1 STGPPPSPDWNAAFS
16 AAGLTMAS
24 FVPVEPE
31 WTPSS
36 FADTRA
42 AWEGPSPDHTPDRLR
57 IEAAAYRGRLVSFY
71 LIGPWT
77 RASRMTPLPQSMVA
91 MTLGAVSALFWLVL
105 LLGAAALARRNVRV
119 NRADRRSA

>member
-1 STGPPPSPDWNAAFS
+1 VVFWYRSSPREMAPQRPAFTVSTSGPPLTTTDMALVILDTRGRLQELHVVPVQHETSTGPPPSPDWTAAFS

-57 IEAAAYRGRLVSFY
+57 I
-71 LIGPWT
+71 
-77 RASRMTPLPQSMVA
+77 
-91 MTLGAVSALFWLVL
+91 
-105 LLGAAALARRNVRV
+105 
-119 NRADRRSA
+119 